1 MHLASIFLFNL
12 AFPLFYE
19 LSLCQEDCK
28 GCCDPSNHR
37 IINEPR
43 RSINSIWKPGQKA
56 ICDSTLPW
64 GWYRFTSYVG
74 GEMPTSRVSSSHC
87 GTVAPIWLRGDHP
100 MSPEREV
107 TVQACINFFDISNGC
122 YQPFDVKIRLCSG
135 SSSFYIYY
143 LRPTYSCAVAYCA
156 GKDAV

>member
-1 MHLASIFLFNL
+1 
-12 AFPLFYE
+12 
-19 LSLCQEDCK
+19 
-28 GCCDPSNHR
+28 
-37 IINEPR
+37 
-43 RSINSIWKPGQKA
+43 
-56 ICDSTLPW
+56 
-64 GWYRFTSYVG
+64 
-74 GEMPTSRVSSSHC
+74 MPTSRVSSSHC

-100 MSPEREV
+100 KSPEREV

-122 YQPFDVKIRLCSG
+122 HQPFDVKIKLCSG